1 LVGLDAGVAGF
12 GDRPPPV
19 RLECMLML
27 IADLLK
33 AFAGGDFR
41 PKLAGWAEKIQ
52 NREAISQKLV
62 PNMHT
67 TLPVGVIQ

>member
-1 LVGLDAGVAGF
+1 MVGLDAGVVGF

-41 PKLAGWAEKIQ
+41 PKFAGWAEKHTKQ
-52 NREAISQKLV
+52 IS
-62 PNMHT
+62 N
-67 TLPVGVIQ
+67 